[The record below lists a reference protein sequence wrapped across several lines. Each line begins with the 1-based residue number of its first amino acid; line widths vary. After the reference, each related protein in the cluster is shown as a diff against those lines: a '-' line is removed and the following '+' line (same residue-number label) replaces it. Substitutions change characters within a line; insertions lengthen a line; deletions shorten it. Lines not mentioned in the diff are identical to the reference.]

1 MKKILLLFAIA
12 AFSLSFS
19 QVMGQR
25 YITEMFTSVDRTDDQ
40 IYGVNISV
48 LTGMPAADSLRLDV
62 YEPTGDTMSMRPV
75 ILVAHTGSFLP
86 PPFNGQ
92 CTGTRKDW
100 TVEMLCTKLA
110 KMGYVAAAFS
120 YRQGWLPT
128 GTQEERTGT
137 LLNAAYR
144 GIQDTRTAVRYF
156 RADAATS
163 NNFRIDPNNV
173 IVAGIGTGGYLS
185 LGAAYL
191 SSYGEI
197 ELGKFI
203 DPNTTQSYVD
213 TSLSGDLEGK
223 WDRQL
228 NIGNHTAYSSD
239 IQFSF
244 NLGGAVGDSTW
255 IEANEPPVV
264 SFQVP
269 SDPFAP
275 YGFGPVIVPTTQ
287 EFVVNVSG
295 ALGVI
300 SRADRLGLNASYT
313 ATTYPDGYTAAANAV
328 NNGLDG
334 LYPFYRPTI
343 ESGPWEY
350 FDSTGCPSANVAASL
365 QTNPDM
371 SIAKATAYLDTVVN
385 YASHRI
391 ACALGFATCGLAAA
405 EDKLE
410 AGAVSLFPN
419 PSNGIVNIRSTV
431 NGNKIEAVEVMD
443 LAGRAVM
450 SNVNLNGQE
459 ASIDGSNL
467 SGGLYFVKVSTRKG
481 VVIKKVIFE

>member
-1 MKKILLLFAIA
+1 MKKILLLCAFVAI
-12 AFSLSFS
+12 SLPFS

-25 YITEMFTSVDRTDDQ
+25 YITEVFPSVDRTNDQ
-40 IYGVNISV
+40 IYAANITV
-48 LTGMPAADSLRLDV
+48 LTGMPAMDTLRLDV
-62 YEPTGDTMSMRPV
+62 YEPTGDTMSARPV
-75 ILVAHTGSFLP
+75 VLVAHTGSFLP
-86 PPFNGQ
+86 PPINGQ

-100 TVEMLCTKLA
+100 TVEMLCNNLA
-110 KMGYVAAAFS
+110 KRGYVAIAFS
-120 YRQGWLPT
+120 YRQGWNPV

-144 GIQDTRTAVRYF
+144 GIQDTRTAVRWV

-163 NNFRIDPNNV
+163 NTFRFDANNV

-185 LGAAYL
+185 LGTAYL
-191 SSYGEI
+191 DKYSEI
-197 ELGKFI
+197 ELSKFI
-203 DPNTTQSYVD
+203 DPNDNLSYVD

-223 WDRQL
+223 NNRPL
-228 NIGNHTAYSSD
+228 NIGNHVAYSSD

-244 NLGGAVGDSTW
+244 NLGGAVGDSSW
-255 IEANEPPVV
+255 INANEPPVV

-313 ATTYPDGYTAAANAV
+313 ATAYPDGYTAAANAV
-328 NNGLDG
+328 NGGLDG
-334 LYPFYRPTI
+334 LFPFFRPTV

-350 FDSTGCPSANVAASL
+350 FDSTGCPSGNVAASL

-371 SIAKATAYLDTVVN
+371 SIAKATAYLDTVSN

-405 EDKLE
+405 GEKLE
-410 AGAVSLFPN
+410 TGAVSLFPN
-419 PSNGIVNIRSTV
+419 PSNGIVNVRSTV
-431 NGNKIEAVEVMD
+431 SGNNIQSIEVMD

-450 SNVNLNGQE
+450 SQVNLNGQE
-459 ASIDGSNL
+459 ASIDGSTL
-467 SGGLYFVKVSTRKG
+467 SGGLYFVKVNTRKG
-481 VVIKKVIFE
+481 VVTKKVIFE